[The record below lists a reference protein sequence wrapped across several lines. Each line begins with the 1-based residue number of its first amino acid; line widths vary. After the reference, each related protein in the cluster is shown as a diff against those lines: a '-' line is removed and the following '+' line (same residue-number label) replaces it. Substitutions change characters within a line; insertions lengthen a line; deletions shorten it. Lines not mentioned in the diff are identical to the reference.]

1 MIGLWEWKEEV
12 TEQDLSNLSSLS
24 SLSKQVSKLRR
35 G

>member
-12 TEQDLSNLSSLS
+12 TEQNLSNLSSLS
-24 SLSKQVSKLRR
+24 KRVSKLRR